1 MRRRFV
7 IANVALVAIVLL
19 LLEVP
24 LAITFAR
31 REHDASATAVAS
43 DATSLAALSHEV
55 IEHPTQ
61 HDPQALA
68 TQFADRTGGAV
79 VVIDSDGQVLA
90 TGAAQNDNGDAAS
103 ATATPGARAALDSA
117 RIGRAARGRS
127 GDDVY
132 SAVPVGTA
140 DDLRGAVLVIRSDDR
155 TETRID
161 QFRIA
166 LVVLAFVVLLV
177 AALVGDRL
185 SRWAIAPLRRL
196 DDRAG
201 AFGRGDLSARADLG
215 TGPPEITELA
225 RTFDDMAERLEM
237 LVGAQRQFVADA
249 SHQLRSPLTALQLR
263 IENIDLEDPDAAAG
277 DIDAALD
284 ETARLSRLI
293 DGLLALARAERT
305 PTTMV
310 EVDAREALEARRA
323 AWAALADE
331 RQVTI
336 EVAAAPRLLV
346 VVGDGHLEQILDNLI
361 DNAIEASG
369 GAGHVTLAA
378 EQHGDRVEIHVRDN
392 GRGMSSSE
400 RAHAFEPFWQGSGGH
415 ATGVAGLGLSIVDR
429 LARANGGRVRLDDN
443 EPTGVDVVVTLPA
456 RD

>member
-31 REHDASATAVAS
+31 REHDTSATSVAK
-43 DATSLAALSHEV
+43 DATSLAALAHEV
-55 IEHPTQ
+55 IEQPTQ

-68 TQFADRTGGAV
+68 DQFANRTGGAV
-79 VVIDSDGQVLA
+79 VVTDSVGRVLA
-90 TGAAQNDNGDAAS
+90 SGAAPNDNGDAAS
-103 ATATPGARAALDSA
+103 AAYTAGARSALDAA
-117 RIGRAARGRS
+117 RAGREARGRS

-132 SAVPVGTA
+132 AAVPVGTA
-140 DDLRGAVLVIRSDDR
+140 DDLHGAVLVIRSDDR

-166 LVVLAFVVLLV
+166 LAVLAVVVLLV
-177 AALVGDRL
+177 AAFVGDRL

-196 DDRAG
+196 DDRAA

-215 TGPPEITELA
+215 TGPPEITALA
-225 RTFDDMAERLEM
+225 QTFDEMAERLEL

-263 IENIDLEDPDAAAG
+263 IENIDLADPDAAAG
-277 DIDAALD
+277 DIEAALE

-293 DGLLALARAERT
+293 DGLLALARAERA
-305 PTTMV
+305 PATTV
-310 EVDAREALEARRA
+310 EVDVREALEARRA

-331 RQVTI
+331 REVRINVIAGPNLQVVSG
-336 EVAAAPRLLV
+336 E
-346 VVGDGHLEQILDNLI
+346 GHLEQILDNLI
-361 DNAIEASG
+361 DNAIEASEG
-369 GAGHVTLAA
+369 NGQVTLTA
-378 EQHGDRVEIHVRDN
+378 ERDGDRVEIHVRDN
-392 GRGMSSSE
+392 GRGMSADD
-400 RAHAFEPFWQGSGGH
+400 RLHAFEPFWQGSAGH
-415 ATGVAGLGLSIVDR
+415 ETGVAGLGLSIVDR
-429 LARANGGRVRLDDN
+429 LTRANGGRVRLDAT
-443 EPTGVDVVVTLPA
+443 EPHGVDVVFTLPA
-456 RD
+456 RH

>member
-7 IANVALVAIVLL
+7 IANVALVAVVLL

-31 REHDASATAVAS
+31 RERDASTTSVTG

-68 TQFADRTGGAV
+68 TQFATRTGGAV
-79 VVIDSDGQVLA
+79 VVIDEDGRVVA
-90 TGAAQNDNGDAAS
+90 SGAEPNDDGDAAS
-103 ATATPGARAALDSA
+103 AAYTPGARAALEAA
-117 RIGRAARGRS
+117 RTGRAASGRS

-132 SAVPVGTA
+132 AAAPVGTA

-155 TETRID
+155 TATRID

-166 LVVLAFVVLLV
+166 LVVLAVIVLLV

-196 DDRAG
+196 DDRAA

-215 TGPPEITELA
+215 TGPPEVTELA

-263 IENIDLEDPDAAAG
+263 IENIDLTDPDAAS

-284 ETARLSRLI
+284 EVARLSRLI
-293 DGLLALARAERT
+293 DGLLALARAERA
-305 PTTMV
+305 PTTTV

-331 RQVTI
+331 RDVTI
-336 EVAAAPRLLV
+336 DVTAPRHVRV
-346 VVGDGHLEQILDNLI
+346 VVGEGHLEQILDNLI
-361 DNAIEASG
+361 DNAIEASDG
-369 GAGHVTLAA
+369 DGHVTLAA
-378 EQHGDRVEIHVRDN
+378 EQHGDRIEIHVRDN
-392 GRGMSSSE
+392 GRGMSAAE
-400 RAHAFEPFWQGSGGH
+400 RVHAFEPFWQGRAGH
-415 ATGVAGLGLSIVDR
+415 EPGVAGLGLSNVDR
-429 LARANGGRVRLDDN
+429 LARANGGRVRLDTSEAN
-443 EPTGVDVVVTLPA
+443 GVDVVVTLPV
-456 RD
+456 RV